1 MKIAI
6 DVREANGEK
15 TGKGFFAYGLVKELL
30 ALDRNNN
37 YILYTDKPQG
47 PFQEYPNVELVPIME
62 TGIKWH
68 WQVLKDVK
76 QRRPDIYI
84 APTSFIVPS
93 LAPKWLKTYVV
104 VHDLVAFLFP
114 KSHSK
119 RAMIIERLTLKKA
132 LKKAAKVLVVSE
144 NTQNDLVE
152 LFNYPKSLIFEVP
165 CAPHDLYKD
174 ELDPKESAKVREK
187 YNLPEKY
194 ILGVGT
200 LEPRK
205 NFATLIKSFVSI
217 KRKFPEYKLVIV
229 GKPGWKH
236 QELKRAVKEFGLTED
251 VTFTGYME
259 DKDLHHTYNLAE
271 VFVFPSLY
279 EGFGI
284 PPLEAM
290 ASGCPVVASNAASLP
305 EVVGDA
311 GLLIEPKNSHKIADA
326 VIDVIENT
334 QLRNMLIERGF
345 YRSHKYSWSD
355 SAQRVLEEL
364 NKEELHTKTT
374 KDINDP
380 GEIKEESN

>member
-30 ALDRNNN
+30 ELDRENT
-37 YILYTDKPQG
+37 YVLYTDKSKV
-47 PFQEYPNVELVPIME
+47 PFKEYKNVEAVTINEEGM
-62 TGIKWH
+62 KWH
-68 WQVLKDVK
+68 LQVLKDIIARK
-76 QRRPDIYI
+76 PDIYI

-104 VHDLVAFLFP
+104 VHDLVAFLYP
-114 KSHSK
+114 KTHSK
-119 RAMIIERLTLKKA
+119 KAMIIERLTLKRA
-132 LKKAAKVLVVSE
+132 LKKAEKVLVVSE
-144 NTQNDLVE
+144 NTQNDLVKQ
-152 LFNYPKSLIFEVP
+152 FNFPKSLIVEVP

-174 ELDPKESAKVREK
+174 DIDPKESEKVRAK
-187 YNLPEKY
+187 YKLPEKY

-205 NFATLIKSFVSI
+205 NFSTLIKSFVSI

-229 GKPGWKH
+229 GKEGWKH
-236 QELKRAVKEFGLTED
+236 QELKRTVKEFELSED
-251 VTFTGYME
+251 VVFTGYMKDE
-259 DKDLHHTYNLAE
+259 DLHHTYHLAE

-311 GLLIEPKNSHKIADA
+311 GLLIEPTNSHKIADA
-326 VIDVIENT
+326 VIDVIENP
-334 QLRNMLIERGF
+334 QVRNMLIERGF
-345 YRSHKYSWSD
+345 FRSQKYSWVD
-355 SAQRVLEEL
+355 SARIVLEEL
-364 NKEELHTKTT
+364 QKEQNKAASKAKT
-374 KDINDP
+374 
-380 GEIKEESN
+380 EESPEAK